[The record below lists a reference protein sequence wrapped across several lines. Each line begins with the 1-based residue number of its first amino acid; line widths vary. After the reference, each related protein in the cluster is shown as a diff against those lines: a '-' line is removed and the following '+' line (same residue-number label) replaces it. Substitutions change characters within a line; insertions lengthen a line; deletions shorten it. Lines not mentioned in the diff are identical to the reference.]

1 MDGTATA
8 FTVQPAIG
16 RVWNPS
22 PELTQSKP
30 AQQRLYLTPG
40 RWDISIQYAST
51 QALHVTASGGALAAP
66 FDATLR
72 TNLLFRGPSPYYP
85 VGSLEVRRPGEVVF
99 DVSVDDPPLIGRLLG
114 TESKA
119 YLTGL
124 AATRSDPA
132 RAGRCARPAP
142 AADTSTGTRSRRAR
156 RRARSTECRHRIRS
170 RWSPTDRA
178 PGAGPDYDRGMP
190 RLWMVCLVILV
201 ACLIASMVIAIVKL
215 S

>member
-1 MDGTATA
+1 MVDGGATA

-22 PELTQSKP
+22 PELTQSQP
-30 AQQRLYLTPG
+30 AEQRLYLTPG

-51 QALHVTASGGALAAP
+51 QPLQITASGGALAAP

-85 VGSLEVRRPGEVVF
+85 VGTLQVRRPGEIAF

-124 AATRSDPA
+124 AATRADPA
-132 RAGRCARPAP
+132 RQAVPLHAACGRYIDWYEVAPGTTASALQAVPAP
-142 AADTSTGTRSRRAR
+142 HPQRV
-156 RRARSTECRHRIRS
+156 E
-170 RWSPTDRA
+170 
-178 PGAGPDYDRGMP
+178 PG
-190 RLWMVCLVILV
+190 
-201 ACLIASMVIAIVKL
+201 
-215 S
+215 